1 LTAGTPPPSI
11 ARGENNAAISIS
23 AVIMPAVWGR
33 LRAVS
38 STEVL
43 QLPLNKRPRREDAGR
58 EAEQGASDKAF
69 WQYTFDSR
77 LNALGITTSKKEAYP
92 YRYEIQ
98 KGKTVPRY
106 GDAEEAPQIER

>member
-1 LTAGTPPPSI
+1 MPP
-11 ARGENNAAISIS
+11 
-23 AVIMPAVWGR
+23 VWGR

-38 STEVL
+38 STEIL
-43 QLPLNKRPRREDAGR
+43 QLPLNKKQRREDATR
-58 EAEQGASDKAF
+58 AVQQGASDKAF

-77 LNALGITTSKKEAYP
+77 LNALGITKTTGTEAYP

-106 GDAEEAPQIER
+106 GDVQEPPQLER